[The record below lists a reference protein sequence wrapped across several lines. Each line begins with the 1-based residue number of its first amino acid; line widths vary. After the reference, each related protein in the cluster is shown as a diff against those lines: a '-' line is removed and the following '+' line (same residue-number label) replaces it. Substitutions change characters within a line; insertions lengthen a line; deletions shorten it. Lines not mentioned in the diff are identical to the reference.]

1 MPTYVGFSTKNINQ
15 PLTLV
20 RPGVYGG
27 IGSTTNQPRLGKKFA
42 LTDEQLVIRDLLNAL
57 SIKQGDKVG
66 QPTYGTTL
74 WSYLF
79 EPSNENT
86 QQAIEDEVRRV
97 ITLDPRIILNSV
109 GVYVQEN
116 GVLLQIEMAFSPFNN
131 AVKTDFFLNRYDGS
145 IQQLAQ

>member
-1 MPTYVGFSTKNINQ
+1 MPIYNGFSTLNVNQ
-15 PLTLV
+15 PLSLV
-20 RPGVYGG
+20 RAGVYGG
-27 IGSTTNQPRLGKKFA
+27 IGSTTVQPRIGKKFA
-42 LTDEQLVIRDLLNAL
+42 LYDQNLVIRDLLNAL

-79 EPSNENT
+79 EPSTQET

-97 ITLDPRIILNSV
+97 ISLDPRIILNSV

-116 GVLLQIEMAFSPFNN
+116 GVLLQIEMAFNPFNV
-131 AVKTDFFLNRYDGS
+131 ATQIDFFLNRYDSS

>member
-1 MPTYVGFSTKNINQ
+1 MPTYSGFSTKNVNQ
-15 PLTLV
+15 PLEII

-27 IGSTTNQPRLGKKFA
+27 LGSTTSQPRLGKKFA

-79 EPSNENT
+79 EPSTDET
-86 QQAIEDEVRRV
+86 RQVIEDEVRRV
-97 ITLDPRIILNSV
+97 ISLDPRIILNTV

-116 GVLLQIEMAFSPFNN
+116 GVLLQIEMAFNPFNV
-131 AVKTDFFLNRYDGS
+131 ATQIDFFLNRYDGS